1 MIFKLTR
8 YYSDED
14 KKKSDLGSNAL
25 TYGLSGLGA
34 GGAALAADTFDRLRN
49 KKLIEKITKLD
60 SNLRKS
66 PEDRELW
73 GKLNDKINSIDE
85 LHHTRRLNSDQSAFS
100 RFNEKELR
108 EHLIKEC
115 KKSGIDNPPED
126 YIKKAIDDY
135 KQEKFG
141 GKPYKIAEGRN
152 ASAAVVAHEFGHYNI
167 EKDRAGLLPKITQ
180 RAGHKDI
187 FRVGRDGKDST
198 GKIAARVG
206 MHMIPGVATGATGFK
221 VDEDTGDV
229 KLRKASLIA
238 PALGIALPF
247 VRTHHEKVASKE
259 AMKLLKGLGASD
271 KYLNQSKESLKA
283 AYNTYAS
290 NRNLDIA
297 ANTAASGLGYLA
309 SGLRAKRKG
318 DRIKEEKERR
328 REERNKFLDYKE
340 GE

>member
-1 MIFKLTR
+1 MIFRLTR
-8 YYSDED
+8 YYSNED
-14 KKKSDLGSNAL
+14 KKKSDLGPNAL

-34 GGAALAADTFDRLRN
+34 GGAALAADTFDDFENKRLV
-49 KKLIEKITKLD
+49 KKDIKLEAD
-60 SNLRKS
+60 LRKS
-66 PEDRELW
+66 SEDKKLRE
-73 GKLNDKINSIDE
+73 KLNDKINSIDE
-85 LHHTRRLNSDQSAFS
+85 LHHIKSNKSTFS
-100 RFNEKELR
+100 RFDEERFRK
-108 EHLIKEC
+108 HLINKL
-115 KKSGIDNPPED
+115 GNPPED
-126 YIKKAIDDY
+126 YIKEAIDDY
-135 KQEKFG
+135 RREFG
-141 GKPYKIAEGRN
+141 GKPYKISESRD

-180 RAGHKDI
+180 RVSHKDI
-187 FRVGRDGKDST
+187 FKVGRDGVDST
-198 GKIAARVG
+198 GKTAARVG

-259 AMKLLKGLGASD
+259 AMKLLKELGASD
-271 KYLNQSKESLKA
+271 KYLKQGKESLKA

-297 ANTAASGLGYLA
+297 ANTAASGFGYLA

-328 REERNKFLDYKE
+328 REERDKFLNYKE